1 MQRRRTITRSGSG
14 RAGSNGVFARKALPM
29 KRTRLRQLPAEPTP
43 ERLLDETAEAVT
55 SPEPPKP
62 TPSVHVDVDL
72 GSDATELTDSEW
84 SAFVG
89 LD

>member
-1 MQRRRTITRSGSG
+1 MQRRRSITRPGTERS
-14 RAGSNGVFARKALPM
+14 RPNGVFARKALPR
-29 KRTRLRQLPAEPTP
+29 KRARLRQLPAEPTP
-43 ERLLDETAEAVT
+43 ELLLDETAKAVT
-55 SPEPPKP
+55 PP

-72 GSDATELTDSEW
+72 GSDETELTDSEW